1 MRLCVFGSMNRDLTF
16 RVPHIAAPGETLA
29 SVSLTEHPGGKGLNQ
44 AIALSRAGGDVFFAG
59 CCGPDGEGLLR
70 LLEREG
76 IDTRFIR
83 RSDTPTGQAV
93 IQVADDGENAIVL
106 FPGANHKIREA
117 DISVAL
123 AFFSPGDLLV
133 LQNEISGLPFLL
145 EEAAAR
151 GLRTALNPSPCTE
164 DLRALDLS
172 LLSVL
177 LVNEGEACFL
187 TGCGDAASAV
197 RALRDSCPALTG
209 AVTLGSRGAVGFSAA
224 EEIVQPAFCVPAV
237 DTTGAGD
244 TFTGYFLV
252 SLAQGLPLKDCLRRA
267 SAAAA
272 LAVGRPGAA
281 SSIPAAA
288 ETDSFLRRSSL

>member
-1 MRLCVFGSMNRDLTF
+1 MRILVFGSINRDLTF
-16 RVPHIAAPGETLA
+16 RVPRIAAPGETLA
-29 SVSLTEHPGGKGLNQ
+29 SLSLTEHPGGKGLNQ
-44 AIALSRAGGDVFFAG
+44 AVALSRAGGDVFFAG

-70 LLEREG
+70 LMEGER

-83 RSDTPTGQAV
+83 RTGTPTGQAM
-93 IQVADDGENAIVL
+93 IQVSNDGENAIVL
-106 FPGANHKIREA
+106 YPGANREIREA
-117 DISVAL
+117 DVSAAL
-123 AFFSPGDLLV
+123 DFFSPGDFLV
-133 LQNEISGLPFLL
+133 LQNEINGLPFLL
-145 EEAAAR
+145 KEAAGK
-151 GLRTALNPSPCTE
+151 GLRTVLNPSPCTK
-164 DLRALDLS
+164 DLRALDSS

-187 TGCGDAASAV
+187 TGCPDAASAV
-197 RALRDSCPALTG
+197 RTLRTACPQLTG
-209 AVTLGSRGAVGFSAA
+209 AVTLGKKGAVGFSAA
-224 EEIVQPAFCVPAV
+224 EEVFQPAFSVPAV

-252 SLAQGLPLKDCLRRA
+252 SLTQGLPLADCLRRA

-288 ETDSFLRRSSL
+288 ETDAFLRRLSL